1 MVSTRL
7 HQRIVPLPFCTGPAL
22 FLVSPKKVCS
32 MEEAALVRLTVL
44 ARDQPG
50 ELIRILK
57 PLSDHNANIQGV
69 FHDHSRD
76 SDKNVAAGSV
86 PVEITFTFD
95 PSMSEDEKKKR
106 IDKIKADLAKDKIQ
120 VLNIS
125 IETIET
131 TRTDHVLLLG
141 PIFETDIQDSI
152 VQITSTGARI
162 ADMQAAIDS
171 ENQKSTVMFKL
182 EYEKD
187 KIHDVL
193 MAKVASICKE
203 KGLKYITS

>member
-1 MVSTRL
+1 
-7 HQRIVPLPFCTGPAL
+7 
-22 FLVSPKKVCS
+22 
-32 MEEAALVRLTVL
+32 MEESILVRLTVM

-57 PLSDHNANIQGV
+57 PLSDHSANIQGV

-76 SDKNVAAGSV
+76 SDKNIVSGSV
-86 PVEITFTFD
+86 PVEITFIIGER
-95 PSMSEDEKKKR
+95 SC
-106 IDKIKADLAKDKIQ
+106 IDKIKADMAKDKIQ
-120 VLNIS
+120 VLDIS
-125 IETIET
+125 IETVET

-187 KIHDVL
+187 KIHEAL
-193 MAKVASICKE
+193 MSKVASICKA

>member
-1 MVSTRL
+1 
-7 HQRIVPLPFCTGPAL
+7 
-22 FLVSPKKVCS
+22 

-69 FHDHSRD
+69 FHEHSRD
-76 SDKNVAAGSV
+76 SDKIVATGSV

-95 PSMSEDEKKKR
+95 PSMSEDDKKQR
-106 IDKIKADLAKDKIQ
+106 IDKIKAAYAKDKIQ
-120 VLNIS
+120 VLDIS
-125 IETIET
+125 IETVET

-171 ENQKSTVMFKL
+171 ENKKSTVMFKL
-182 EYEKD
+182 EFEKD
-187 KIHDVL
+187 DIHAAL
-193 MAKVASICKE
+193 MAKVASICQE

>member
-1 MVSTRL
+1 
-7 HQRIVPLPFCTGPAL
+7 
-22 FLVSPKKVCS
+22 

-69 FHDHSRD
+69 FHEHSHD

-95 PSMSEDEKKKR
+95 PSMSEGDKKKR

-120 VLNIS
+120 ILNIS
-125 IETIET
+125 IETVET
-131 TRTDHVLLLG
+131 TRTEHVLLLG
-141 PIFETDIQDSI
+141 PIFQTDIQDSI

-187 KIHDVL
+187 KIHDAL
-193 MAKVASICKE
+193 MSKVASICKE

>member
-1 MVSTRL
+1 
-7 HQRIVPLPFCTGPAL
+7 
-22 FLVSPKKVCS
+22 
-32 MEEAALVRLTVL
+32 MEESALVRLTVL

-57 PLSDHNANIQGV
+57 PLSDYNANIQGV

-76 SDKNVAAGSV
+76 SDKSMATGSV

-95 PSMSEDEKKKR
+95 PAMSEDDKKKR
-106 IDKIKADLAKDKIQ
+106 IDKIKAAYAKDKIQ

-125 IETIET
+125 IETVET
-131 TRTDHVLLLG
+131 TRTDHVLFLG

-171 ENQKSTVMFKL
+171 ENKSSTVMFKL
-182 EYEKD
+182 EYEKET
-187 KIHDVL
+187 IHDIV
-193 MAKVASICKE
+193 MAKVASISKE

>member
-1 MVSTRL
+1 
-7 HQRIVPLPFCTGPAL
+7 
-22 FLVSPKKVCS
+22 

-50 ELIRILK
+50 ELIRVLK

-76 SDKNVAAGSV
+76 SDKNVATGSV

-95 PSMSEDEKKKR
+95 PSMSEHDKKKR
-106 IDKIKADLAKDKIQ
+106 IDKIKAALAKDRIQ
-120 VLNIS
+120 ILDIS
-125 IETIET
+125 IETVET
-131 TRTDHVLLLG
+131 TRVDHVLLLG
-141 PIFETDIQDSI
+141 SIFETDIQDSI
-152 VQITSTGARI
+152 VKINSTGARI

-171 ENQKSTVMFKL
+171 ENKQSTVMFKL

-187 KIHDVL
+187 KIHAAL
-193 MAKVASICKE
+193 MAKVASLCEE

>member
-1 MVSTRL
+1 
-7 HQRIVPLPFCTGPAL
+7 
-22 FLVSPKKVCS
+22 
-32 MEEAALVRLTVL
+32 MEEANLIRLTVL

-57 PLSDHNANIQGV
+57 PLSDFNANIQGV

-76 SDKNVAAGSV
+76 SDKIVAAGSV

-95 PSMSEDEKKKR
+95 PSMSEDDKKKR
-106 IDKIKADLAKDKIQ
+106 IDKIKSALAKDKIQ
-120 VLNIS
+120 VLDIS
-125 IETIET
+125 IETVEA

-141 PIFETDIQDSI
+141 PIFENDIQDSI

-171 ENQKSTVMFKL
+171 ENKKSTVMFKL
-182 EYEKD
+182 EYEKET
-187 KIHDVL
+187 IHDLL
-193 MAKVASICKE
+193 MTKVAAISKV
-203 KGLKYITS
+203 KGFKYITS

>member
-1 MVSTRL
+1 
-7 HQRIVPLPFCTGPAL
+7 
-22 FLVSPKKVCS
+22 
-32 MEEAALVRLTVL
+32 MEQAALVRLTVL

-57 PLSDHNANIQGV
+57 PLSEYNANIQGV

-76 SDKNVAAGSV
+76 SDKNVMVAAGSV

-95 PSMSEDEKKKR
+95 PSMSEDDKKKR
-106 IDKIKADLAKDKIQ
+106 IDKIKAALAKDKIQ
-120 VLNIS
+120 VLDIS
-125 IETIET
+125 IETVET
-131 TRTDHVLLLG
+131 TRTDNVLLIG
-141 PIFETDIQDSI
+141 RIFETDIQDSI

-171 ENQKSTVMFKL
+171 ENKRSTVMFKL
-182 EYEKD
+182 EFEKD
-187 KIHDVL
+187 DVHAAL
-193 MAKVASICKE
+193 MSKVASISKE